1 MEEIVFK
8 EFYEDILKDAV
19 RALEKRMADWSV
31 YVEDSVYSDFSE
43 YLAGRLQSIGIRTL
57 IAVMHGY
64 KQNGMLEGGSPEAE
78 YTFFCRKIIKNENFQ
93 KKVFQ
98 QFPVLRCK
106 IRETV
111 ENAVSYYTEV
121 IEWFV
126 KDREDI
132 CGKLCP
138 KAEKISEISGNFSRC
153 ASSGKTGIKG
163 WIE

>member
-78 YTFFCRKIIKNENFQ
+78 YTFFCRKIIKNENFA
-93 KKVFQ
+93 
-98 QFPVLRCK
+98 
-106 IRETV
+106 ITI
-111 ENAVSYYTEV
+111 Y
-121 IEWFV
+121 
-126 KDREDI
+126 
-132 CGKLCP
+132 
-138 KAEKISEISGNFSRC
+138 
-153 ASSGKTGIKG
+153 
-163 WIE
+163 